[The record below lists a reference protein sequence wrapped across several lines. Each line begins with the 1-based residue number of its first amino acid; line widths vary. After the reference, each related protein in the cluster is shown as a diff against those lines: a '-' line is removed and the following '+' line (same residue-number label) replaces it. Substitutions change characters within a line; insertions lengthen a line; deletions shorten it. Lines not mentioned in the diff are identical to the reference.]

1 METRPGCRVHAI
13 IVTSC
18 HGNDDEAWDTS
29 CLIMQHKPYTVEQP
43 PMCFFKSYYHYTK
56 VCKLHGVGVQG
67 YKTDDRDIV
76 NYSLKSDLNSVL
88 NVTLVHV
95 PHWSGVVPPWSVMVL
110 H

>member
-56 VCKLHGVGVQG
+56 VCKLHGVGV
-67 YKTDDRDIV
+67 TDDRDIV